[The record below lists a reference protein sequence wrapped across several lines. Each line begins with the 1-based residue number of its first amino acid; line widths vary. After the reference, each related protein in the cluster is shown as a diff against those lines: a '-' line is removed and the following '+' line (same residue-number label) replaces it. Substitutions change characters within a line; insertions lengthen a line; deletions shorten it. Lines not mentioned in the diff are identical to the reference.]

1 MGGSNSRR
9 RAPPSQRSTQGG
21 VSRRGRT
28 GSPQESEVAIASKQ
42 MQGVVSRLTQRRTYL
57 EKKAATSKQ
66 QARKLKREGNKRQ
79 AILHLRRMKQFEKE
93 ALKLDNVIMRVEGQQ
108 LAIESAGVTSTAV
121 GAIRTGLKTQREIA
135 NTLDPD
141 KIAEDL
147 DEIQDLI
154 QDTEEVTEIMSHN
167 YDDIDEDE
175 LLAELNDIDEGETV
189 SNPSN
194 SVEIRLPSP
203 PKGELDINLPPVPAG
218 KPKPVA
224 ETDEDALTKL
234 EAAM

>member
-1 MGGSNSRR
+1 
-9 RAPPSQRSTQGG
+9 
-21 VSRRGRT
+21 
-28 GSPQESEVAIASKQ
+28 
-42 MQGVVSRLTQRRTYL
+42 
-57 EKKAATSKQ
+57 
-66 QARKLKREGNKRQ
+66 
-79 AILHLRRMKQFEKE
+79 MKQFEKE